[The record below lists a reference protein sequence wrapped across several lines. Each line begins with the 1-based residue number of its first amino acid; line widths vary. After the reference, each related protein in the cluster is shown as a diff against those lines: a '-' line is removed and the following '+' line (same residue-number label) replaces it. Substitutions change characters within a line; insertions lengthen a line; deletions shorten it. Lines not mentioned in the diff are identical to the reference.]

1 MASEESRSEGPRTER
16 FWERHSH
23 GDREKI
29 AVAGAG
35 ARGAPGGDAVWVAPS
50 RWVCVG
56 VHLSK
61 PAGSTALRVTLMYTA
76 DLGGL

>member
-29 AVAGAG
+29 PVAGAG
-35 ARGAPGGDAVWVAPS
+35 ARGAPGGDAVWVAP
-50 RWVCVG
+50 
-56 VHLSK
+56 
-61 PAGSTALRVTLMYTA
+61 
-76 DLGGL
+76 